1 MPLPDLP
8 NAIAMDISQEN
19 DISAMPEKERKELEL
34 ESQLPTL
41 IKAAYQLLGLITF
54 FTTGEDET
62 RAWTIPQTSTAKRAG
77 RAIHSDFEDKFI
89 RADVI
94 YWERL
99 IEADGLPDGSH
110 RWGSGEA
117 GKAGWA
123 RAREKGW
130 LRSEGKDY
138 IVKDGDVIEFKI

>member
-1 MPLPDLP
+1 
-8 NAIAMDISQEN
+8 
-19 DISAMPEKERKELEL
+19 MPEKERKELEL

-89 RADVI
+89 RADVAF
-94 YWERL
+94 WEKL
-99 IEADGLPDGSH
+99 M
-110 RWGSGEA
+110 EA
-117 GKAGWA
+117 GSWP
-123 RAREKGW
+123 RARELGW
-130 LRSEGKDY
+130 LRSEGKEY
-138 IVKDGDVIEFKI
+138 IVKDGDVVEFKI